1 MENKYSSLESWQQMP
16 TFLSRMTDIVHNHY
30 RQKTDVQTVYRHL
43 FVQILDNKYLLERGM
58 IVITEHTR
66 VLASIKPSST
76 ALMTSRQNSSNQKK
90 MRIGWMQKSGTR
102 SISDSDAGLVID
114 TNHLSRYYGKGRAT
128 SISCRHILQVC
139 TTSHI
144 RKCAKSLPVWRGGTM
159 VLAEQPHWPQ
169 PFLWPPVISSD
180 QCSVQTMRHT
190 IVHI

>member
-1 MENKYSSLESWQQMP
+1 
-16 TFLSRMTDIVHNHY
+16 
-30 RQKTDVQTVYRHL
+30 
-43 FVQILDNKYLLERGM
+43 
-58 IVITEHTR
+58 
-66 VLASIKPSST
+66 
-76 ALMTSRQNSSNQKK
+76 

-114 TNHLSRYYGKGRAT
+114 TNHLSRYYGKGRAM

-169 PFLWPPVISSD
+169 PFLWPPVISVICCSTSD
-180 QCSVQTMRHT
+180 QYSVINMREICAREALILSYINISNVFHR
-190 IVHI
+190 IHLSFYLYLC